1 MELICPNKNLQE
13 WQELKAA
20 IPDMAYVIW
29 NLNKGEGIDRA
40 PNGAPSILFQSLLDE
55 LGDRTAAIH
64 AKANVYRQSFFRW
77 FGDWINHP
85 ESASKMV
92 DENGEPRVFFHGGAK
107 AIEAFKLSSETQSA
121 TGYGYYTEPGTGRQI
136 PIDSNRTMFFS
147 TSKGVAQS
155 YRILNSLQTAL
166 KLERRVLDIVILFN
180 QTGRIKVN
188 KQFIESTDEFYK
200 MLDELSYFNPRFSKL
215 KDYIKKIRET
225 GGRLNEKESKAAGE
239 MFKDVLN
246 VLKQFERWQMN
257 LSDWV
262 DIVPRAHKLLER
274 YNNPEG
280 IKRLLNGEIPQEI
293 LYEWDIYKKKEK
305 NREKQGLSKIANYED
320 LYFTLT
326 DGGGQYFIYDG
337 NRLKALEDD
346 NHENFFVT
354 DATEERLQDFI
365 NRTLARNEK
374 DQERLDNN
382 EQLKFFFS
390 RTDLYPVF
398 LNVRDPLIHDYEGTH
413 QGQGYKE
420 SQKHSFGYIAARQ
433 VDKAINDGNDG
444 VVYENLYDPFLADNV
459 GVFAPNQIKSIYNV
473 GTFYTDDNRIKYSL
487 PLQDVS
493 DVDLDDVHSSTYLER
508 FRDFLDRLNITVEDS
523 TTEQN
528 ILDLSRKIV
537 YLADTDDRSL
547 ALLQARIAYQLLDQ
561 DTRNKLDNQFLHSR
575 NNERYVKRK
584 GIGRYSLVEN
594 ERIVND
600 IADAILGRQ
609 NEISKD
615 NSLWQKIKNILFDLL
630 SKIIKHRAIYQNTVE
645 RIAQEVTNRY
655 SPYFNLMIN
664 ENTEIKQL
672 NVDLLKSSEHYPV
685 YQVMINSGASLA
697 GSAGIRLQGT
707 LYRKGEE
714 TFHDLDFTKD
724 YDSFSWKVRVYN
736 RELWQDYYK
745 YIREEYNIPDSVQR
759 IDSKKVPK
767 RIRKDAY
774 RYAKQI
780 MLGKV
785 REAFKN
791 TNMYRQL
798 SNTYKVIDIKNA
810 FISNTTGMCV
820 TYTVDGFP
828 VDIFYTDY
836 HDMYN
841 INGVV
846 IDDFSVAFKAKLIMK
861 RDKDMR
867 DIINFK
873 SYAIQKYNESIAH
886 TSVPY
891 QSKPQITVNVQE
903 IEQVDDKLQNV
914 LNFLQKRFPQLKLQ
928 WIDAEQIPNGIRK
941 DANAF
946 VVDGVVYLVRGRV
959 TPKTS
964 IEEFLHPLVE
974 ALYEDNPTQF
984 NALVAE
990 AKLTYPKLW
999 RAIQATYKGFSENT
1013 KEQELVAHAL
1023 SEALNNRFENEANK
1037 SVFKQLVNGFV
1048 AWLKE
1053 VIAKAINY
1061 FESKFTKKSN
1071 NLKNLTLEDLA
1082 DSIFNSDKEY
1092 RLKLDGDVKYN
1103 ISEETTQML
1112 DKARKGI
1119 QQRIRSLRHYSNPN
1133 IRQIQQMEQLLDD
1146 LNKLDAIEGTQE
1158 LLQYIINS
1166 LPDAAA
1172 FLQQPMDDIN
1182 TKQLVQ
1188 MRRDYLSFFIPI
1200 LQDLQ
1205 YLIDTTDEFKSLPD
1219 YDKFA
1224 YSVEHAL
1231 TLSNQIINKFN
1242 NIIKAKCKQ
1251 MLLDYGEAAG
1261 SPTIKETVA
1270 ELDNPAN
1277 DLNWLETFLGLNSS
1291 AGNEVIRI
1299 MTDIL
1304 NTAINKTKRETF
1316 SDGMRLVDLYNAAK
1330 QSNPDIDVQKLL
1342 QEVDENGQTTGYFTR
1357 SRNWGKFYRD
1367 QQKFLDN
1374 LEKELGIER
1383 SPEGELIFKDNEQKR
1398 EYVKRRTYWQLE
1410 HGVLKYTKKYYDA
1423 KFKMSMEAQEALDEV
1438 NHAIQLI
1445 RSRAQ
1450 VGKHFLAHL
1459 LTSEERAQLKDL
1471 LKQKAY
1477 LSSEYDYNGNKKE
1490 GKELQIAQEI
1500 AQFREYIGEYLNYD
1514 VDWDRY
1520 NRDAR
1525 YMIKKYGVDSKE
1537 YKDWLVNSTEEA
1549 YDQEFY
1555 DELEELFG
1563 TASKEVQS
1571 LRKKRARLLAPYKNS
1586 NNKEDLDDVPY
1597 EVRQQILEIDQEL
1610 AGLRHKLD
1618 KEQFER
1624 FSKIALI
1631 KYTDKYYEDAD
1642 KARAEGRYDEWY
1654 EQNHYT
1660 NEDGYSVAASYYTYL
1675 VPKNPAYYIRVP
1687 NYFYKKASSES
1698 PLINSEFDVDGPYV
1712 QPSKREYDNTEAW
1725 NKIQNNPT
1733 IKALYD
1739 ALTEAMRDANNRI
1752 SFFETNRDGR
1762 LPQISGRMMAT
1773 LARADNKFEAL
1784 KYMVKDSF
1792 MVKDDDV
1799 DYVEEYQY
1807 RNDGTPIKLIP
1818 TRFIKQLDNPAMIT
1832 SDVVGS
1838 VIQFIEMSRNYQNMS
1853 DIQNDLELL
1862 MYRLGQ
1868 ITIKTKRGT
1877 KVGSETNIY
1886 KKAESLLD
1894 MVLYGKRSDRLII
1907 HGVDVTKAL
1916 NKLYNYISLSNLAY
1930 NVWAM
1935 GTNYVT
1941 GQGTL
1946 DIEAIAGK
1954 YFNASDVTFAK
1965 REFLQHF
1972 GNIAAN
1978 IGNVNNKDKVS
1989 LLMQLLQISR
1999 SNQETF
2005 DRLDQ
2010 SRVLR
2015 GINQHFWYNG
2025 YSAGDFCVKGQ
2036 LMLAVLHSYKLVDG
2050 EFLTEEQYVAR
2061 STDKNAARKHFKA
2074 LQTTLYDMMDVVDG
2088 DIKIVAPE
2096 ALKQATQRAL
2106 TKAQKKIQVLA
2117 ARIDGNITDTD
2128 RAMIHQGVLTK
2139 FLTMHRNFMIVGL
2152 QERLKK
2158 KQFNYSTGTME
2169 GGVYADFL
2177 RYFSTVCKCFGQ
2189 IFTQGN
2195 INFIGNCLSQYKELD
2210 TIEQYNVRRT
2220 FLDLMNIAL
2229 WSVAIAPFF
2238 VFLAEDGGDDDWG
2251 LQAMAYLSM
2260 RISFEFRSLYN
2271 PLELTNLLN
2280 SPSAAVSTLGLL
2292 FNMIKLIF
2300 PGTYLRENGIFSDVK
2315 SGAYKGWPRILR
2327 NIIKMTPAKNVY
2339 EFFSTQGI
2347 ENKRTYLENQ
2357 LMF

>member
-85 ESASKMV
+85 ESASKMI

-107 AIEAFKLSSETQSA
+107 AIEAFKLSSETQSN
-121 TGYGYYTEPGTGRQI
+121 TEYGYYTEPGTGRQI

-166 KLERRVLDIVILFN
+166 KLERRVLDIVIRFDE
-180 QTGRIKVN
+180 TGRIKVN
-188 KQFIESTDEFYK
+188 KQFIESTDEFYT

-239 MFKDVLN
+239 MFKDVLKI
-246 VLKQFERWQMN
+246 LKQFDSSQMN

-305 NREKQGLSKIANYED
+305 NREKQGLFKIANYEEVH
-320 LYFTLT
+320 FTLT
-326 DGGGQYFIYDG
+326 HEGRYYFVYDG
-337 NRLKALEDD
+337 NRLKVWDDYGHED
-346 NHENFFVT
+346 FFVT

-374 DQERLDNN
+374 DQEDLDNN
-382 EQLKFFFS
+382 EKIKFFFS

-398 LNVRDPLIHDYEGTH
+398 LNVRDPLIHDYEGTC

-420 SQKHSFGYIAARQ
+420 SQKYPFGYIAARQ

-444 VVYENLYDPFLADNV
+444 VVYEDLYDPFLADSV

-473 GTFYTDDNRIKYSL
+473 GTFYTDDNRIRYSL

-493 DVDLDDVHSSTYLER
+493 DVNLDDVHSSTYLER

-523 TTEQN
+523 TTGQN
-528 ILDLSRKIV
+528 ILDLSRKII

-575 NNERYVKRK
+575 SNQRYVKRK

-594 ERIVND
+594 ERIIND

-615 NSLWQKIKNILFDLL
+615 KSLWQKIKNILFDLL
-630 SKIIKHRAIYQNTVE
+630 SKIIKHRTIYQNTVE

-685 YQVMINSGASLA
+685 YQVMIDSGASLA

-714 TFHDLDFTKD
+714 TFHDLDFTKN

-736 RELWQDYYK
+736 GELWQDYYK

-767 RIRKDAY
+767 RIRRDAY

-861 RDKDMR
+861 RDKDLR

-873 SYAIQKYNESIAH
+873 SYAIQKYNESITD

-1023 SEALNNRFENEANK
+1023 SEALNNRFENEANR
-1037 SVFKQLVNGFV
+1037 SIFKQLVNGFV

-1071 NLKNLTLEDLA
+1071 DLKNLTLEDLA

-1119 QQRIRSLRHYSNPN
+1119 QQRIKSLKHYSNPN
-1133 IRQIQQMEQLLDD
+1133 IRQIQQMEKLYDD
-1146 LNKLDAIEGTQE
+1146 LNKLDSIQGAQE
-1158 LLQYIINS
+1158 LIEYMSHSLQDAYQFLQKPVDTINS
-1166 LPDAAA
+1166 
-1172 FLQQPMDDIN
+1172 
-1182 TKQLVQ
+1182 KQLVQ
-1188 MRRDYLSFFIPI
+1188 MKRDYLSFFLPV
-1200 LQDLQ
+1200 LQDIQ
-1205 YLIDTTDEFKSLPD
+1205 YIIDTTDEFKILPD
-1219 YDKFA
+1219 Y
-1224 YSVEHAL
+1224 
-1231 TLSNQIINKFN
+1231 NKFSEAVRERLILAN
-1242 NIIKAKCKQ
+1242 AIVNKFDNLVKAKSKKA
-1251 MLLDYGEAAG
+1251 LLEYGEAAG
-1261 SPTIKETVA
+1261 SLTIQQTVD
-1270 ELDNPAN
+1270 ELDNPIY
-1277 DLNWLETFLGLNSS
+1277 DLNWFETFVGLNSS
-1291 AGNEVIRI
+1291 AGNEVLRV
-1299 MTDIL
+1299 MTDML
-1304 NTAINKTKRETF
+1304 QNEINKTKRETF
-1316 SDGMRLVDLYNAAK
+1316 QDGIRLVNLYNAAVK
-1330 QSNPDIDVQKLL
+1330 ANPDVDVQRLL
-1342 QEVDENGQTTGYFTR
+1342 QEVDEFNQPTGYFTR

-1367 QQKFLDN
+1367 QQKFLDD
-1374 LEKELGIER
+1374 LAKRLGV
-1383 SPEGELIFKDNEQKR
+1383 SVDKDGNYEFTDNNQKR
-1398 EYVKRRTYWQLE
+1398 EFVKQRTYWQLK
-1410 HGVLKYTKKYYDA
+1410 HGVLKYTKPYYDA
-1423 KFKMSMEAQEALDEV
+1423 KFKMSLEAQEALDEV
-1438 NHAIQLI
+1438 NNAIQLI
-1445 RSRAQ
+1445 KNRATI
-1450 VGKHFLAHL
+1450 GKHFLANL
-1459 LTSEERAQLKDL
+1459 LSDEENAQLKDL
-1471 LKQKAY
+1471 LKQRAV
-1477 LSSEYDYNGNKKE
+1477 LSSEYKYDGTKKE
-1490 GKELQIAQEI
+1490 GEELRIAKEISE
-1500 AQFREYIGEYLNYD
+1500 FRQAVGENLS
-1514 VDWDRY
+1514 WDIDTDRF
-1520 NRDAR
+1520 NRDAE
-1525 YMIKKYGVDSKE
+1525 YMIKKYGANSPE
-1537 YKDWLVNSTEEA
+1537 YKAWYEASTEEQ
-1549 YDQEFY
+1549 YTPDFY
-1555 DELEELFG
+1555 ERLERLFG
-1563 TASKEVQS
+1563 SASPKS
-1571 LRKKRARLLAPYKNS
+1571 RALYLKRQRLLAPYKNS
-1586 NNKEDLDDVPY
+1586 NDKETMDNVPDS
-1597 EVRQQILEIDQEL
+1597 VRQQIKAIDEELSELRPRITKEEYEEFKNFAEI
-1610 AGLRHKLD
+1610 AK
-1618 KEQFER
+1618 
-1624 FSKIALI
+1624 
-1631 KYTDKYYEDAD
+1631 TTKYYEDAD
-1642 KARAEGRYDEWY
+1642 AARAEGRYEEWY
-1654 EQNHYT
+1654 EANHY
-1660 NEDGYSVAASYYTYL
+1660 EDKSGNVRPISVYTYL
-1675 VPKNPAYYIRVP
+1675 KPKNGRYVYRLP
-1687 NYFYKKASSES
+1687 NYFYKKVNTDSMW
-1698 PLINSEFDVDGPYV
+1698 INPEFDNNGPYV
-1712 QPSKREYDNTEAW
+1712 QPNKQEYDNSEAW
-1725 NKIQNNPT
+1725 NKIQKNPT

-1739 ALTEAMRDANNRI
+1739 ALIQAMNDSNRRI
-1752 SFFETNRDGR
+1752 SFFDIIREGR
-1762 LPQISGRMMAT
+1762 LPQITGRMMAV

-1784 KYMVKDSF
+1784 KYLVKDSF
-1792 MVKDDDV
+1792 MVKDDDT
-1799 DYVEEYQY
+1799 DYVADYER
-1807 RNDGTPIKLIP
+1807 RNDGSLIKLVP

-1838 VIQFIEMSRNYQNMS
+1838 VIQYIEMSRNYQNMS
-1853 DIQNDLELL
+1853 AIQNDLELL
-1862 MYRLGQ
+1862 MYRLEQ
-1868 ITIKTKRGT
+1868 ITIQTKLGQ
-1877 KVGSETNIY
+1877 KQGKNTNLY

-1894 MVLYGKRSDRLII
+1894 MVLYGKRQSQLII
-1907 HGVDVTKAL
+1907 NGVNVTKL
-1916 NKLYNYISLSNLAY
+1916 LDKIYNYISLSNLAY
-1930 NVWAM
+1930 NVWAI
-1935 GTNYVT
+1935 GANYVT

-1946 DIEAIAGK
+1946 DIEGIAGK
-1954 YFNASDVTFAK
+1954 YFNTSDLSFAK
-1965 REFLQHF
+1965 REFLRHF
-1972 GNIAAN
+1972 GTLTAN
-1978 IGNVNNKDKVS
+1978 IGNVNHKDKVS
-1989 LLMQLLQISR
+1989 MLMQLLQVSR
-1999 SNQETF
+1999 SNKETF

-2025 YSAGDFCVKGQ
+2025 YSAGDFVIKGQ
-2036 LMLAVLHSYKLVDG
+2036 LMLAVLHGYKLING
-2050 EFLTEEQYVAR
+2050 EYITEEQYVA
-2061 STDKNAARKHFKA
+2061 TQADKNAARKHFKA
-2074 LQTTLYDMMDVVDG
+2074 LQGTLYDAL
-2088 DIKIVAPE
+2088 DIVNGEVKIVAQNVSE
-2096 ALKQATQRAL
+2096 QAVRKALN
-2106 TKAQKKIQVLA
+2106 KAQKKIGVLA

-2128 RAMIHQGVLTK
+2128 RAAVHQNMLSR
-2139 FLTMHRNFMIVGL
+2139 FLVMHRNFMIVGL
-2152 QERLKK
+2152 QERLKS
-2158 KQFNYSTGTME
+2158 KQFNYATGQME
-2169 GGVYADFL
+2169 GGIYVDFFGNMCWKVI
-2177 RYFSTVCKCFGQ
+2177 REIFS
-2189 IFTQGN
+2189 QGK
-2195 INFIGNCLSQYKELD
+2195 INFIANALATYKQMD
-2210 TIEQYNVRRT
+2210 SVEQYNIRRT
-2220 FLDLMNIAL
+2220 LLDMFNIAL
-2229 WSVAIAPFF
+2229 WSLAISPLFVA
-2238 VFLAEDGGDDDWG
+2238 LAEGDGDDDWG
-2251 LQAMAYLSM
+2251 LQALAYMTM

-2280 SPSAAVSTLGLL
+2280 SPSAAVSTLGMF
-2292 FNMIKLIF
+2292 FNMFKLIF
-2300 PGTYLRENGIFSDVK
+2300 PGTYLRENSIFGEVK
-2315 SGAYKGWPRILR
+2315 SGAYKGWPKVLR
-2327 NIIKMTPAKNVY
+2327 NIVKMTPAKNVY

>member
-1 MELICPNKNLQE
+1 MKFTCPTKNLQE
-13 WQELKAA
+13 WKELESTV
-20 IPDMAYVIW
+20 PDMAYTIW
-29 NLNKGEGIDRA
+29 DLNKGEGIDRA

-77 FGDWINHP
+77 FGDWIHHP
-85 ESASKMV
+85 ELSSKAV
-92 DENGEPRVFFHGGAK
+92 DENGEPLIMYHGTTENFDAFADEFKGSTDPGDWGLGFYFSPKKSVAQDYGDIVLPVYLNIK
-107 AIEAFKLSSETQSA
+107 NPVPDYKLNIARNFGRPKLKSISLREDIQHKIDVLEHTIKDYEFKL
-121 TGYGYYTEPGTGRQI
+121 YGNDPDYQHYK
-136 PIDSNRTMFFS
+136 DSN
-147 TSKGVAQS
+147 
-155 YRILNSLQTAL
+155 SLAHQVTQIRL
-166 KLERRVLDIVILFN
+166 KDSRD
-180 QTGRIKVN
+180 
-188 KQFIESTDEFYK
+188 
-200 MLDELSYFNPRFSKL
+200 KL
-215 KDYIKKIRET
+215 KQ
-225 GGRLNEKESKAAGE
+225 LQEKLKTESE
-239 MFKDVLN
+239 DVLN
-246 VLKQFERWQMN
+246 
-257 LSDWV
+257 SD
-262 DIVPRAHKLLER
+262 INQR
-274 YNNPEG
+274 YNDK
-280 IKRLLNGEIPQEI
+280 IDDLNQ
-293 LYEWDIYKKKEK
+293 
-305 NREKQGLSKIANYED
+305 
-320 LYFTLT
+320 
-326 DGGGQYFIYDG
+326 YDG
-337 NRLKALEDD
+337 VLPKPDTPLKD
-346 NHENFFVT
+346 
-354 DATEERLQDFI
+354 
-365 NRTLARNEK
+365 K
-374 DQERLDNN
+374 
-382 EQLKFFFS
+382 
-390 RTDLYPVF
+390 
-398 LNVRDPLIHDYEGTH
+398 YE
-413 QGQGYKE
+413 
-420 SQKHSFGYIAARQ
+420 
-433 VDKAINDGNDG
+433 
-444 VVYENLYDPFLADNV
+444 VVVKN
-459 GVFAPNQIKSIYNV
+459 PNQIKSIYNS
-473 GTFYTDDNRIKYSL
+473 GAFSTEDNRIKYSL
-487 PLQDVS
+487 PL
-493 DVDLDDVHSSTYLER
+493 
-508 FRDFLDRLNITVEDS
+508 
-523 TTEQN
+523 
-528 ILDLSRKIV
+528 
-537 YLADTDDRSL
+537 
-547 ALLQARIAYQLLDQ
+547 
-561 DTRNKLDNQFLHSR
+561 NQ
-575 NNERYVKRK
+575 
-584 GIGRYSLVEN
+584 
-594 ERIVND
+594 
-600 IADAILGRQ
+600 
-609 NEISKD
+609 
-615 NSLWQKIKNILFDLL
+615 
-630 SKIIKHRAIYQNTVE
+630 
-645 RIAQEVTNRY
+645 
-655 SPYFNLMIN
+655 
-664 ENTEIKQL
+664 
-672 NVDLLKSSEHYPV
+672 
-685 YQVMINSGASLA
+685 
-697 GSAGIRLQGT
+697 
-707 LYRKGEE
+707 
-714 TFHDLDFTKD
+714 
-724 YDSFSWKVRVYN
+724 
-736 RELWQDYYK
+736 
-745 YIREEYNIPDSVQR
+745 
-759 IDSKKVPK
+759 
-767 RIRKDAY
+767 
-774 RYAKQI
+774 
-780 MLGKV
+780 
-785 REAFKN
+785 
-791 TNMYRQL
+791 
-798 SNTYKVIDIKNA
+798 
-810 FISNTTGMCV
+810 
-820 TYTVDGFP
+820 
-828 VDIFYTDY
+828 
-836 HDMYN
+836 
-841 INGVV
+841 
-846 IDDFSVAFKAKLIMK
+846 
-861 RDKDMR
+861 
-867 DIINFK
+867 
-873 SYAIQKYNESIAH
+873 
-886 TSVPY
+886 SVPY

-928 WIDAEQIPNGIRK
+928 WIDAEQIPNGVRK

-999 RAIQATYKGFSENT
+999 RAIQAAYKGFSQNT

-1023 SEALNNRFENEANK
+1023 AEALNDRFENEANN

-1071 NLKNLTLEDLA
+1071 SIKNLTLEDLA

-1112 DKARKGI
+1112 DKARKGV

-1133 IRQIQQMEQLLDD
+1133 IRQIQQMERLLDD

-1330 QSNPDIDVQKLL
+1330 QANPDIDVQKLL

-1367 QQKFLDN
+1367 QQKFLDQ

-1383 SPEGELIFKDNEQKR
+1383 SPEGELIFKDSEQKR

-1423 KFKMSMEAQEALDEV
+1423 KFKMSIEAQEALDEV

-1490 GKELQIAQEI
+1490 GQELKIAQEI
-1500 AQFREYIGEYLNYD
+1500 AQFREYIGEHMNYD

-1520 NRDAR
+1520 NRDSR
-1525 YMIKKYGVDSKE
+1525 YMIKKYGANSKE
-1537 YKDWLVNSTEEA
+1537 YLDWLTNSTEEA
-1549 YDQEFY
+1549 YDQAFY
-1555 DELEELFG
+1555 DELEEIFG
-1563 TASKEVQS
+1563 TASKRVQE

-1586 NNKEDLDDVPY
+1586 NNKEDLDDIPF
-1597 EVRQQILEIDQEL
+1597 EVRQQILELDQEL
-1610 AGLRHKLD
+1610 SELRHKLD
-1618 KEQFER
+1618 KEQFEI

-1642 KARAEGRYDEWY
+1642 KARAEGRYEEWY
-1654 EQNHYT
+1654 SQNHYT

-1675 VPKNPAYYIRVP
+1675 VPKNPAYYTRIP
-1687 NYFYKKASSES
+1687 NYFYKKVSSES
-1698 PLINSEFDVDGPYV
+1698 PLINSEFDMDGPYV

-1784 KYMVKDSF
+1784 KYIVKDSF

-1807 RNDGTPIKLIP
+1807 RNDGTPIKLVP

-1894 MVLYGKRSDRLII
+1894 MVLYGKRSERLII

-1930 NVWAM
+1930 NMWAM
-1935 GTNYVT
+1935 GTNYIT

-1954 YFNASDVTFAK
+1954 YFNTSDVAFAK
-1965 REFLQHF
+1965 KEFLQHF
-1972 GNIAAN
+1972 GNVASN

-1989 LLMQLLQISR
+1989 LLMQLLQVSR

-2036 LMLAVLHSYKLVDG
+2036 LMLAVLHSYKFVDG

-2106 TKAQKKIQVLA
+2106 SKAQKKIQVLA
-2117 ARIDGNITDTD
+2117 GRIDGNITDTD
-2128 RAMIHQGVLTK
+2128 RASVHQGVLTR

-2177 RYFSTVCKCFGQ
+2177 RYSGTVGKCFAQ

-2195 INFIGNCLSQYKELD
+2195 INFIGNCLAHYRELD
-2210 TIEQYNVRRT
+2210 KVEQYNVRRT
-2220 FLDLMNIAL
+2220 LLDMMNIAL
-2229 WSVAIAPFF
+2229 WSIAIAPFF

-2260 RISFEFRSLYN
+2260 RVSFEFRSLYN

-2300 PGTYLRENGIFSDVK
+2300 PSTYLRENSIFSDVK